1 MPKTENREYRSMELR
16 AVKKGDIPKDED
28 YIVEGYATTFDDE
41 YELFRD
47 GNYIVNE
54 KVDRD
59 AFKNTDMSD
68 VIFQIDHEGRVYA
81 RTRNGSLSLDIDEH
95 GLKTRT
101 NLGLTESSRS
111 VYEDIDAGLYDRMS
125 FAFTVNKDSYTEEEK
140 DDGTII
146 VTRTILG
153 IGKLYDVSAVSFP
166 ANPNTDISARSR
178 DAIDGEIKRFEAE
191 RLHEQKLKEM
201 RDSINAQISRIMEV
215 KSNE

>member
-1 MPKTENREYRSMELR
+1 MPMKTDREYRSMELR
-16 AVKKGDIPKDED
+16 AVSQGESKD
-28 YIVEGYATTFDDE
+28 YIVEGYATTFDDA

-47 GNYIVNE
+47 GNYVVMEI
-54 KVDRD
+54 VDRD

-81 RTRNGSLSLDIDEH
+81 RTRNGSLGLEVDEH

-125 FAFTVNKDSYTEEEK
+125 FAFTVTKDSYTEEQRA
-140 DDGTII
+140 DGTVIL
-146 VTRTILG
+146 TRSILEV
-153 IGKLYDVSAVSFP
+153 GKLYDVSAVSFP
-166 ANPNTDISARSR
+166 ANPNTDISARSKES
-178 DAIDGEIKRFEAE
+178 IDGEIKRFEAE
-191 RLHEQKLKEM
+191 RLHEAKIAEM
-201 RDSINAQISRIMEV
+201 RKSIYEQISRITED